1 MMNYHALLSA
11 LLFLIAFIAP
21 AAVSAY
27 HLGCHLL
34 DCHRSIHSPCSI
46 TAVAE
51 TLVAAV
57 SLTGL
62 GHSGLALQ
70 YASCVRE

>member
-27 HLGCHLL
+27 HLVLL